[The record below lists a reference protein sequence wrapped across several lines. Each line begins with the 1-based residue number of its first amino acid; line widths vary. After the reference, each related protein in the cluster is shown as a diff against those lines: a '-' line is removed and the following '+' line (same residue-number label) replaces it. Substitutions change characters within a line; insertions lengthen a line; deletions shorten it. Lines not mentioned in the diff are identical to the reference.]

1 MIESGFPESRQ
12 RDVLQETG
20 ERSGLMKMLV
30 VLIIVMVS
38 LMYTVQ
44 IGPICTVNGTLIV
57 MGWAKVSLQLFLW
70 KIMQ

>member
-44 IGPICTVNGTLIV
+44 IGPICTVNGTLII

>member
-20 ERSGLMKMLV
+20 ERSGLMKMLI

-44 IGPICTVNGTLIV
+44 IGPICTVNGTLII